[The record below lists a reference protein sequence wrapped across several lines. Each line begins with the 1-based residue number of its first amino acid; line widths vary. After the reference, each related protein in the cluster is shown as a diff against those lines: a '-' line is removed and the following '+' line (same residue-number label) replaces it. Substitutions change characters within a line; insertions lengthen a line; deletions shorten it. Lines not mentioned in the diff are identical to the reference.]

1 LLVSGSKSDR
11 GLLREN
17 NEDSFYV
24 NDKLGVYVLADGMGG
39 HDGGEIASNIVVQ
52 TLGKNLSISL
62 QHRQENDIEQIMNK
76 ALYEA
81 NEEIILLKK
90 KHIELMN
97 MGTTVVLLVFFDDI
111 AYYSHLGDSRAYH
124 YSKEEDKLLQLTT
137 DDSLVM
143 EMVKRGE
150 ISKDQLRTHSLR
162 NIVTRYL
169 GMSDLA
175 LHDIRHCDFGKRDC
189 IILCSDGLT
198 SMIDERDILA
208 TLNANIAMGPQYAC
222 DSLVYEAN
230 NNGGHDNITVIVI
243 QNKLKFKQK
252 F

>member
-62 QHRQENDIEQIMNK
+62 QHRQENDIEQIVNK

-81 NEEIILLKK
+81 NEEIILSKK
-90 KHIELMN
+90 EHVELMH

-137 DDSLVM
+137 DDSLAM

-175 LHDIRHCDFGKRDC
+175 LHDIRHCDFGKGDC

-243 QNKLKFKQK
+243 QNK
-252 F
+252 

>member
-52 TLGKNLSISL
+52 TLGKNISLSL
-62 QHRQENDIEQIMNK
+62 QHRKEDNIEHIVNK

-90 KHIELMN
+90 EHIELMN
-97 MGTTVVLLVFFDDI
+97 MGTTVVLSVFFDDI
-111 AYYSHLGDSRAYH
+111 AYYSHLGDSRAYL
-124 YSKEEDKLLQLTT
+124 YNKEEDKLLQLTT
-137 DDSLVM
+137 DDSLVT
-143 EMVKRGE
+143 EMVKRGN
-150 ISKDQLRTHSLR
+150 ISKDQLRTHYLR

-169 GMSDLA
+169 GMNDLA
-175 LHDIRHCDFGKRDC
+175 LHDIRNCDFGKGDC
-189 IILCSDGLT
+189 ILLCSDGLT
-198 SMIDERDILA
+198 SMIDEREIIA
-208 TLNANIAMGPQYAC
+208 ILNASIAMGPQYAC

-243 QNKLKFKQK
+243 QNK
-252 F
+252 

>member
-62 QHRQENDIEQIMNK
+62 QHRQENDIEQIVNQ

-81 NEEIILLKK
+81 NEEINLLKK
-90 KHIELMN
+90 EHIELMN

-150 ISKDQLRTHSLR
+150 ISKDLLRTHSLR

-175 LHDIRHCDFGKRDC
+175 LHDIRHCELGK
-189 IILCSDGLT
+189 
-198 SMIDERDILA
+198 E
-208 TLNANIAMGPQYAC
+208 
-222 DSLVYEAN
+222 
-230 NNGGHDNITVIVI
+230 IV
-243 QNKLKFKQK
+243 
-252 F
+252 

>member
-62 QHRQENDIEQIMNK
+62 QHRQESDIEQIVNK
-76 ALYEA
+76 ALYAA

-90 KHIELMN
+90 EHFELMN
-97 MGTTVVLLVFFDDI
+97 MGTTVVLSVFFDDI
-111 AYYSHLGDSRAYH
+111 VYYSHLGDSRAYH
-124 YSKEEDKLLQLTT
+124 YNREEDKLLQLTT

-143 EMVKRGE
+143 EMVKQGK

-169 GMSDLA
+169 GMNDLA
-175 LHDIRHCDFGKRDC
+175 LHDIRLCDFGKGDC

-198 SMIDERDILA
+198 SMMEERDILA
-208 TLNANIAMGPQYAC
+208 ILNANIAMGPKYAC

-243 QNKLKFKQK
+243 QNK
-252 F
+252 

>member
-1 LLVSGSKSDR
+1 MLVSGSKSDR

-39 HDGGEIASNIVVQ
+39 HDGGEIASNIVAQ
-52 TLGKNLSISL
+52 TLGKNISLSL
-62 QHRQENDIEQIMNK
+62 QHQQEDDIEHIVNK

-90 KHIELMN
+90 EHIELMN
-97 MGTTVVLLVFFDDI
+97 MGTTVVLSVFFDDI
-111 AYYSHLGDSRAYH
+111 AYCSHLGDSRAYL
-124 YSKEEDKLLQLTT
+124 YNKEDKLLQLTT

-150 ISKDQLRTHSLR
+150 IRKDQLRTHYLR

-169 GMSDLA
+169 GTNDLA
-175 LHDIRHCDFGKRDC
+175 LHDITHCDFGKGDC
-189 IILCSDGLT
+189 ILLCSDGLT

-208 TLNANIAMGPQYAC
+208 ILHASIPMGPQYAC
-222 DSLVYEAN
+222 DRLVYEAN

-243 QNKLKFKQK
+243 QNK
-252 F
+252 

>member
-1 LLVSGSKSDR
+1 MLVSGSKSDR

-39 HDGGEIASNIVVQ
+39 HDGGEIASNIVVE
-52 TLGKNLSISL
+52 TLGKNISLSL
-62 QHRQENDIEQIMNK
+62 QHQQEDDIEHIVNK

-90 KHIELMN
+90 EHIELTN
-97 MGTTVVLLVFFDDI
+97 MGTTVVLSVFFDDI
-111 AYYSHLGDSRAYH
+111 AYYSHLGDSRAYL
-124 YSKEEDKLLQLTT
+124 YNKEDKLLQLTT

-143 EMVKRGE
+143 EMVKRGKLR
-150 ISKDQLRTHSLR
+150 KDQLRTHHLR

-169 GMSDLA
+169 GTNDLA
-175 LHDIRHCDFGKRDC
+175 LHDITHCDFGKGDC
-189 IILCSDGLT
+189 ILLCSDGLT

-208 TLNANIAMGPQYAC
+208 ILHASIPMGPQYAC
-222 DSLVYEAN
+222 DRLVYEAN

-243 QNKLKFKQK
+243 QNK
-252 F
+252 

>member
-1 LLVSGSKSDR
+1 LFVSGSKSDR

-62 QHRQENDIEQIMNK
+62 QHRQENDIEQIVNK

-90 KHIELMN
+90 EHIELMN

-150 ISKDQLRTHSLR
+150 INKDQLRTHYLR

-169 GMSDLA
+169 GMSELA
-175 LHDIRHCDFGKRDC
+175 LHEIRQCDFGKGDC

-208 TLNANIAMGPQYAC
+208 TLNANIAMGPQFAC

-243 QNKLKFKQK
+243 QHK
-252 F
+252 

>member
-1 LLVSGSKSDR
+1 MLVSGSKSDR

-39 HDGGEIASNIVVQ
+39 HDGGEIASNIVVE
-52 TLGKNLSISL
+52 TLGKNISLSL
-62 QHRQENDIEQIMNK
+62 QHQQEDDIEHIVNK

-90 KHIELMN
+90 EHIELTN
-97 MGTTVVLLVFFDDI
+97 MGTTVVLSVFFDDI
-111 AYYSHLGDSRAYH
+111 AYYSHLGDSRAYL
-124 YSKEEDKLLQLTT
+124 YNKEDKLLQLTT

-143 EMVKRGE
+143 EMVKRGKLR
-150 ISKDQLRTHSLR
+150 KDQLRTHHLR

-169 GMSDLA
+169 GTNDLA
-175 LHDIRHCDFGKRDC
+175 LHDIRHCDFGKGDC
-189 IILCSDGLT
+189 ILLCSDGLT

-208 TLNANIAMGPQYAC
+208 ILHASIPMGPQYAC
-222 DSLVYEAN
+222 DRLVYEAN

-243 QNKLKFKQK
+243 QNK
-252 F
+252 

>member
-1 LLVSGSKSDR
+1 MLVSGSKSDR

-52 TLGKNLSISL
+52 TLGKNISISL
-62 QHRQENDIEQIMNK
+62 QHRQENDIEQIVNK

-81 NEEIILLKK
+81 NKEIILLKK
-90 KHIELMN
+90 EHIELMN
-97 MGTTVVLLVFFDDI
+97 MGTTVVLLVFYDDI

-124 YSKEEDKLLQLTT
+124 YSMGEHKLLQLTT

-150 ISKDQLRTHSLR
+150 INKDQLRTHYLR

-175 LHDIRHCDFGKRDC
+175 LHEIRQCDFGKGDC

-208 TLNANIAMGPQYAC
+208 TLNANIAMGPQFAC

-243 QNKLKFKQK
+243 QHK
-252 F
+252 

>member
-39 HDGGEIASNIVVQ
+39 HEGGEVASNIVVQ
-52 TLGKNLSISL
+52 TLGKNLSLSL
-62 QHRQENDIEQIMNK
+62 QHGQESDIEQIVNK

-90 KHIELMN
+90 EHIELMN

-169 GMSDLA
+169 GMNDLA
-175 LHDIRHCDFGKRDC
+175 LHDIRHCDFGKGDC

-198 SMIDERDILA
+198 SMMEERDILA
-208 TLNANIAMGPQYAC
+208 ILNANIALGPQYAC

-243 QNKLKFKQK
+243 QNK
-252 F
+252 

>member
-1 LLVSGSKSDR
+1 MLVSGSKSDR

-52 TLGKNLSISL
+52 TLGKNISISL
-62 QHRQENDIEQIMNK
+62 QHRQENDIEQIVNK

-81 NEEIILLKK
+81 NKEIILLKK
-90 KHIELMN
+90 EHIELRN
-97 MGTTVVLLVFFDDI
+97 MGTTVVLLVFYDDI

-124 YSKEEDKLLQLTT
+124 YSMGEHKLLQLTT

-150 ISKDQLRTHSLR
+150 INKDQLRTHYLR

-169 GMSDLA
+169 GMSELA
-175 LHDIRHCDFGKRDC
+175 LHEIRQCDFGKGDC

-208 TLNANIAMGPQYAC
+208 TLNANIAMGPQFAC

-243 QNKLKFKQK
+243 QHK
-252 F
+252 

>member
-62 QHRQENDIEQIMNK
+62 QHRQESDIEQIVNK
-76 ALYEA
+76 ALYAA

-90 KHIELMN
+90 EHFELMN
-97 MGTTVVLLVFFDDI
+97 MGTTVVLSVFFDDI
-111 AYYSHLGDSRAYH
+111 VYYSHLGDSRAYH
-124 YSKEEDKLLQLTT
+124 YNREEDKLLQLTT

-143 EMVKRGE
+143 EMVKQGK

-169 GMSDLA
+169 GMNDLA
-175 LHDIRHCDFGKRDC
+175 LHDIRLCDFGKGDC

-198 SMIDERDILA
+198 SMMEERDILA
-208 TLNANIAMGPQYAC
+208 ILNANIAMGPQYAC

-243 QNKLKFKQK
+243 QNK
-252 F
+252 

>member
-62 QHRQENDIEQIMNK
+62 QHRQENDIEQIVNK

-111 AYYSHLGDSRAYH
+111 AYYSHLGDSRAYL
-124 YSKEEDKLLQLTT
+124 YNKEEDKLLQLTT

-143 EMVKRGE
+143 EMVKRGKLR
-150 ISKDQLRTHSLR
+150 KDQLRTHHLR

-175 LHDIRHCDFGKRDC
+175 LHEIRQCDFGKGDC

-208 TLNANIAMGPQYAC
+208 ILHASIPMGPQYAC

-230 NNGGHDNITVIVI
+230 NNGGHDNVTVIVI
-243 QNKLKFKQK
+243 QNK
-252 F
+252 